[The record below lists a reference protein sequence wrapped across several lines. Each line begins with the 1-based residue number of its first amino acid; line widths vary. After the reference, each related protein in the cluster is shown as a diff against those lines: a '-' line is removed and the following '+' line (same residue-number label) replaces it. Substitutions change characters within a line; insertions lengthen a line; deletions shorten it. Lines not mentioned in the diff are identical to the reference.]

1 MDIPGYFFDPV
12 RKKYFKIM
20 KSGAAPPPSASSSFV
35 TSDYVRRSKIR
46 DSNSASEQAID
57 SAAGKPLP
65 SKRSKKKPTPN
76 PIQQQRQ
83 DKPNQSLFQL
93 LRLRHTSSDF
103 VDPVARSYWQCVA
116 SRLSPGPTLEPF
128 ISHSCN
134 DRISEFDIHPSK
146 NHLICGSFA
155 NLVVCSF
162 KYGTDKKSDNDQQH
176 SRGLEKLESVD
187 SVCLLENS
195 DITEVRYANSSSSN
209 IFVSTA
215 LGVGSRSG
223 SMQIYSYDSNPED
236 NLITNCRLQYRF
248 NPRTATVWTCAVSGS
263 DENLSI
269 ATGASK
275 GQLYLTTPHRSHF
288 KTATFLLPTA
298 GADIFSLSFQPTAM
312 SPVLLAGMRG
322 GTIHAV
328 DFRTP
333 SRTPIFILNESTG
346 LSRNPVCDLSFHPSG
361 LQFAS
366 VQMNGDVKIWD
377 LRYSKKLGTADGA
390 VCSLTLGT
398 INSFTKLNVD
408 WIGDGSVIAGV
419 GEDGRLRAWNVK
431 NGGEHV
437 FGAEGKK
444 TVAWEEERYKPRC
457 RYTSSSSFQ
466 DEGTAIPDR
475 RNGLWVSNGT
485 SLALWE

>member
-1 MDIPGYFFDPV
+1 DPV

-20 KSGAAPPPSASSSFV
+20 KSGAAPPPSDSSSFV
-35 TSDYVRRSKIR
+35 TSDYVKRSKIR
-46 DSNSASEQAID
+46 DSTSVTEQTID
-57 SAAGKPLP
+57 TAAAKALP
-65 SKRSKKKPTPN
+65 SKRSKKKPTSK
-76 PIQQQRQ
+76 QFYQQRQ
-83 DKPNQSLFQL
+83 EKPNQTLFQL
-93 LRLRHTSSDF
+93 LRLRHASSDIM
-103 VDPVARSYWQCVA
+103 DPVARSYWQCVA

-128 ISHSCN
+128 VSHSCS

-146 NHLICGSFA
+146 NHLICASFA

-162 KYGTDKKSDNDQQH
+162 KYGPDKESDNDQR
-176 SRGLEKLESVD
+176 SRSLENLELVD

-223 SMQIYSYDSNPED
+223 SMQIYSYDSNPKD

-263 DENLSI
+263 DENLRI

-275 GQLYLTTPHRSHF
+275 GQLYLTTPNRSHF
-288 KTATFLLPTA
+288 KTATFTLPTA
-298 GADIFSLSFQPTAM
+298 GTDIFSLSFQPTFTN
-312 SPVLLAGMRG
+312 PLLLCGTRG

-328 DFRTP
+328 DIRTP
-333 SRTPIFILNESTG
+333 SRTPTFILDESAG
-346 LSRNPVCDLSFHPSG
+346 ISRNPVCDLSFHPSG
-361 LQFAS
+361 SQFAS
-366 VQMNGDVKIWD
+366 LQMNGDLKIWD

-390 VCSLTLGT
+390 VCSMKLLGT
-398 INSFTKLNVD
+398 VNSFTKLNVD

-419 GEDGRLRAWNVK
+419 GEDGRLRAWNIK

-444 TVAWEEERYKPRC
+444 TVAWEEERYKARC
-457 RYTSSSSFQ
+457 RSSLSVFQ
-466 DEGTAIPDR
+466 EESTDR
-475 RNGLWVSNGT
+475 RNGLWVSNGK
-485 SLALWE
+485 SLAFWE